1 MEKIRKGVTCF
12 HDTIFPQQR
21 EHFEQLA
28 RQQRP
33 NALFITCS
41 DSRIH
46 PNLITQTDPGDLFI
60 LRNPGNIVPPYNAT
74 DPGSEAATIEYAVA
88 VLKVPNIIVCG
99 HSNCGAMDALLRR
112 NELNQLPA
120 VVSWLHYAE
129 TTLRIMQ
136 TSYTD
141 LDDARRVD
149 VTIEQNVLMQVDNM
163 KTHPSVAAR
172 LISKDLSIFAWV
184 YEIGTGDVREYDAAK
199 KEFVS
204 LTRKTSPARV

>member
-1 MEKIRKGVTCF
+1 VEKIRKGVSCF
-12 HDTIFPQQR
+12 HDTIFPKQK

-60 LRNPGNIVPPYNAT
+60 LRNPGNIVPPYNAS

-88 VLKVPNIIVCG
+88 VLQVPNIIVCG

-112 NELNQLPA
+112 GELNQLPA

-129 TTLRIMQ
+129 TTLRVMQ
-136 TSYTD
+136 TCFTD
-141 LDDARRVD
+141 LKDTERMD
-149 VTIEQNVLMQVDNM
+149 VTIEQNVLMQLDNL

-172 LISKDLSIFAWV
+172 LAAKDLQVFAWV
-184 YEIGTGDVREYDAAK
+184 YEIGTGDIREHNAASGR
-199 KEFVS
+199 FVS
-204 LTRKTSPARV
+204 LTRPPSANQA

>member
-1 MEKIRKGVTCF
+1 MEKIRKGVSCF
-12 HDTIFPQQR
+12 HETIFPQQR
-21 EHFEQLA
+21 EHFEHLA
-28 RQQRP
+28 TQQRP

-88 VLKVPNIIVCG
+88 VLRVPNIIVCG
-99 HSNCGAMDALLRR
+99 HSNCGAMDALLRCG
-112 NELNQLPA
+112 ELNQLPA

-129 TTLRIMQ
+129 TTRRIMQ
-136 TSYTD
+136 TCFTD
-141 LDDARRVD
+141 LKDTERMD
-149 VTIEQNVLMQVDNM
+149 VTIEQNVLMQVQHL

-172 LISKDLSIFAWV
+172 LAASDLQMFAWV
-184 YEIGTGDVREYDAAK
+184 YEIGTGNIREHNSASGR
-199 KEFVS
+199 FLS
-204 LTRKTSPARV
+204 LTRPPPADRA

>member
-12 HDTIFPQQR
+12 HDTIFPQQK

-112 NELNQLPA
+112 NELTQLPA
-120 VVSWLHYAE
+120 VVSWLHQAE
-129 TTLRIMQ
+129 STLRIMQ
-136 TSYTD
+136 TSFTE
-141 LDDARRVD
+141 LDDVRRVD
-149 VTIEQNVLMQVDNM
+149 MTIEQNVLAQIANLR
-163 KTHPSVAAR
+163 THPSVAAR
-172 LISKDLSIFAWV
+172 LISKDLQIFAWV
-184 YEIGTGDVREYDAAK
+184 YEIGTGDVREFDAAK
-199 KEFVS
+199 NEFAS
-204 LTRKTSPARV
+204 MTRKRSPVGA

>member
-1 MEKIRKGVTCF
+1 MEKIRSGVTCF
-12 HDTIFPQQR
+12 HDTVFPQHK
-21 EHFEQLA
+21 EHFKKLA
-28 RQQRP
+28 KQQRP

-136 TSYTD
+136 TSFAD
-141 LDDARRVD
+141 LEESKRID
-149 VTIEQNVLMQVDNM
+149 VTIEQNVLAQVSNLR
-163 KTHPSVAAR
+163 THPSVAAR
-172 LISKDLSIFAWV
+172 LIAGDLQIFAWV
-184 YEIGTGDVREYDAAK
+184 YDIETGDVREFNAGANRFD
-199 KEFVS
+199 S
-204 LTRKTSPARV
+204 LALKAQSTSV